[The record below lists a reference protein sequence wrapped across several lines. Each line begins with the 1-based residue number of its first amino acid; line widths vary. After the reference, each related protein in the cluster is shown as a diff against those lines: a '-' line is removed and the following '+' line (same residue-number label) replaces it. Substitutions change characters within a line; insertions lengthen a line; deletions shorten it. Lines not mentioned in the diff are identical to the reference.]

1 MFQFDFSF
9 KNNIK
14 KKNLYS
20 NYRKPTAGLSDY
32 IAQKWANVRELL
44 LLFFYEC
51 RTIRMQTYDNVEIR
65 IRTYRISN
73 SDPDIKKFRI
83 IPMTKY
89 KYPGIFRFFFG

>member
-9 KNNIK
+9 KNNIKKK

-51 RTIRMQTYDNVEIR
+51 RTIRLQTYDNVEIR
-65 IRTYRISN
+65 IRTYRISKSQIRILKN
-73 SDPDIKKFRI
+73 S
-83 IPMTKY
+83 
-89 KYPGIFRFFFG
+89 G